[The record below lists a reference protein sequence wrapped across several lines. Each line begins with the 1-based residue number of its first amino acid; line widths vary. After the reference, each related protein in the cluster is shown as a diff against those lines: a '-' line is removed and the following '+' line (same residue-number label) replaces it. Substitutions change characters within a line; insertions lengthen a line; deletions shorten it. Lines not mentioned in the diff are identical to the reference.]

1 MTINE
6 NTPITVTFPL
16 GQIGIIGSLL
26 AKAPYELA
34 KPVIESLE
42 AQVNTQLRSMRD
54 APVVSEDSSE

>member
-6 NTPITVTFPL
+6 TTPITVTFPL
-16 GQIGIIGSLL
+16 GQVGIIGSLL

-42 AQVNTQLRSMRD
+42 SQVNAQINSLRQAS
-54 APVVSEDSSE
+54 AEDSRD